1 VNVELPGMERAYK
14 KAVAASQQKVLNFA
28 AMEEK
33 INMLNAE
40 KSKADQKYFAARKD
54 MDTRIAET
62 RSLRAQNAKSSEIIS
77 QLKDVE
83 TSNRSLLT
91 TLEKQLSDMRHA
103 NNSIMADNKKLEG
116 SSTEA
121 TSKVDALKAQIAELT
136 ALLKTKD
143 SSYSSFKQHAHSI
156 ETDLEQLKAKYETVQ
171 KDKEV
176 WKAKSL
182 SNQSGEEE
190 MLRVRTHVQVLV
202 S

>member
-1 VNVELPGMERAYK
+1 MERAYK

-103 NNSIMADNKKLEG
+103 NKKLEG